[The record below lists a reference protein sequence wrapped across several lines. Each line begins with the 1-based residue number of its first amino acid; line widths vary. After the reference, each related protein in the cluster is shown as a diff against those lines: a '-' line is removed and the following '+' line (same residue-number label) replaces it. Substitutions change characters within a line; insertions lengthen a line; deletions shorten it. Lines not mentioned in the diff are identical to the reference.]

1 MTPPRTRDSGSLQ
14 SHMRGPKHRA
24 VGPARRRVHESCL
37 ETKFGRSEGLLR
49 PLNQHVG
56 QWSRSAEPKR
66 FHLVMLLLLRPAWSQ
81 WRAMVSMSPV

>member
-14 SHMRGPKHRA
+14 SHMRGLKHR
-24 VGPARRRVHESCL
+24 VVRTARRRVHESGL
-37 ETKFGRSEGLLR
+37 ETRFGRSEGLLR

-66 FHLVMLLLLRPAWSQ
+66 FHLVMLLLLLLAGSQ
-81 WRAMVSMSPV
+81 WCAMVSMSPV